1 MASAFP
7 VEGVELAH
15 VLVVR
20 DIPRARAFYRDV
32 LGARVDSDGQTTC
45 NVRFQ
50 GARLMLVTGSG
61 PSRDKPGVNFAQPA
75 SPYRVSHLITIR
87 VPDCQAAY
95 ETLKRRGAQFLTPPI
110 EWESAVRCF
119 FRDPD
124 GHMLE
129 ISEPRQ
135 APRPRA

>member
-15 VLVVR
+15 MLVVR
-20 DIPRARAFYRDV
+20 DVPRARAFYRDV
-32 LGARVDSDGQTTC
+32 LGARVDGDSATTC
-45 NVRFQ
+45 VMRFQ

-61 PSRDKPGVNFAQPA
+61 PGRDKPGVNFAQPA
-75 SPYRVSHLITIR
+75 SPYRVSHIITIR

-95 ETLKRRGAQFLTPPI
+95 ETLKRRGATFLTPPI
-110 EWESAVRCF
+110 ELDTQVRCF
-119 FRDPD
+119 FHDPD

-129 ISEPRQ
+129 ITEPRQ
-135 APRPRA
+135 APPPPG

>member
-15 VLVVR
+15 MLVVR

-32 LGARVDSDGQTTC
+32 LGARIEYDTPTTC
-45 NVRFQ
+45 FVRFQ
-50 GARLMLVTGSG
+50 GASIVLVTGSG
-61 PSRDKPGVNFAQPA
+61 PSRDKPGVSFAQPA
-75 SPYRVSHLITIR
+75 SPYRVSHMITIR
-87 VPDCQAAY
+87 VPDCHSAY
-95 ETLKRRGAQFLTPPI
+95 ETLKRRGAQFLTPPV
-110 EWESAVRCF
+110 EWDSELRCF

-129 ISEPRQ
+129 ISEL
-135 APRPRA
+135 RAAMP